1 MRTHIEWKVDTH
13 IALARRPTSASTRS
27 FISAAALLVKVIDM
41 ISPGCTPRSAS
52 SQPMR
57 WVSTL
62 VLPEPA
68 PATMS
73 SGEPA
78 CVTASRC
85 RGLSPSSSAAPRAVA
100 GWTGVVWGSSNSALI
115 VSNTVPARPDRFAP
129 RRAPEFP
136 GAGRCCRGTTAVA
149 HCPRAIDQ
157 SAIFLRVPDTGAR
170 GLLTSPHDAPRSP
183 LDPGRFCVPTGGSG
197 HRRRT

>member
-1 MRTHIEWKVDTH
+1 MRTHIEWNVDTH

-41 ISPGCTPRSAS
+41 ISPGCTLRSAS
-52 SQPMR
+52 SQAMR

-85 RGLSPSSSAAPRAVA
+85 RGLRPSSSAAPRAVA

-115 VSNTVPARPDRFAP
+115 VSNTVPSRADRFAP

-136 GAGRCCRGTTAVA
+136 GGALLPPHHRQWHTA
-149 HCPRAIDQ
+149 
-157 SAIFLRVPDTGAR
+157 RVPTI
-170 GLLTSPHDAPRSP
+170 S
-183 LDPGRFCVPTGGSG
+183 GRFFYGYRTPVPVAC
-197 HRRRT
+197 